1 MVSCVNKSMLPKFSQ
16 NVTLQE
22 AFETVAQINK
32 ELKIT
37 EFDGAFCK
45 RHKLVI
51 DRFSSFFSLNVE
63 IGRENDPSK
72 EKWG

>member
-1 MVSCVNKSMLPKFSQ
+1 MLPKFSQ

-22 AFETVAQINK
+22 AFETAAQINK

-37 EFDGAFCK
+37 ELDGAFCK

-51 DRFSSFFSLNVE
+51 NRFSSFFSLNVE
-63 IGRENDPSK
+63 IG
-72 EKWG
+72 

>member
-1 MVSCVNKSMLPKFSQ
+1 MLPKFSQ

-22 AFETVAQINK
+22 AFETAAQINK

-37 EFDGAFCK
+37 KFDGAFCK

-51 DRFSSFFSLNVE
+51 DRFSSIFSLNVE
-63 IGRENDPSK
+63 IGRENDRDPSK
-72 EKWG
+72 EK

>member
-1 MVSCVNKSMLPKFSQ
+1 MLPKFSQ

-22 AFETVAQINK
+22 AFETAAQINK
-32 ELKIT
+32 GLKVTEL
-37 EFDGAFCK
+37 DGAFCK

-51 DRFSSFFSLNVE
+51 NRFSSFFSLNVE

-72 EKWG
+72 EK